1 MLIMAGIVR
10 FVVFRIIFFFF
21 IQIYIFFFLRPST
34 GYGTVLET
42 GHNDIETNPSLKKKK
57 ICSTSGVRTS
67 SLGSGDVVVPVP
79 RTLTRNPSNLYTSD
93 YDNGNVDDN

>member
-57 ICSTSGVRTS
+57 NMFDFRSE
-67 SLGSGDVVVPVP
+67 DVVV
-79 RTLTRNPSNLYTSD
+79 RFW
-93 YDNGNVDDN
+93 